1 METGVVVYDSERPVC
16 REIARKRNTQRQGE
30 RDKEQDLL
38 TKSMYQ

>member
-16 REIARKRNTQRQGE
+16 REIDRRRDTQRQVK

-38 TKSMYQ
+38 TRLMYQ